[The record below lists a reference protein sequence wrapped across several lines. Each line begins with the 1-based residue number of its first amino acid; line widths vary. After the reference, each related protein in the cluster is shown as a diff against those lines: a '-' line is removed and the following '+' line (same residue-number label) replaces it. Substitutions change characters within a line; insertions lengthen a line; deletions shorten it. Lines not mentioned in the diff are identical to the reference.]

1 VVHDERPPRLAA
13 ARQLLH
19 HLSRGDATS
28 AMGSLSPGVRVVVP
42 GRSDLAGDFRGRDQ
56 VAGHL
61 LRLVATVSDTI
72 EALKWEDVM
81 EGDQHVAALLVV
93 HAQRPGHVYQGRH
106 LYLLSF
112 DPDDRIAEI
121 HLFPEDQGAFDRFLA
136 G

>member
-1 VVHDERPPRLAA
+1 MHDERPSRMTT

-19 HLSRGDATS
+19 HLSRGDAAS
-28 AMGSLSPGVRVVVP
+28 AIGSLSPDVRVVVP
-42 GRSDLAGDFRGRDQ
+42 GRSDLAGDFRGRAQ

-61 LRLVATVSDTI
+61 LRLVATVSNTL
-72 EALKWEDVM
+72 EALKWEDDM